1 MPFYDQMV
9 EATVRHGARL
19 LVLDSLHD
27 LFAGDENRRGQAR
40 QFIGALRAIAL
51 KIDGTVVLTAHPSLS
66 GMTNGSGTSGST
78 AWNNA
83 VRARHYLTKPND
95 ENSDANER
103 ILRTMK
109 SNYGPPDGRLNL
121 LWRDGVFVRPDDPR
135 GVFGTIH
142 RRSAETVFLDA
153 HDKLTKQGVNL
164 CASPSAH
171 NYGPTLIVKSG
182 VNDKL
187 KKHELAGA
195 MQRLFADG
203 KIRSES
209 YGRPSEPRTRIVKV
223 TDAKA

>member
-121 LWRDGVFVRPDDPR
+121 IWQDGVFVRPDDPK
-135 GVFGTIH
+135 GIFAHIH
-142 RRSAETVFLDA
+142 RRSAEAIFLDA
-153 HDKLTKQGVNL
+153 LDTLTSQGVNV
-164 CASPSAH
+164 CASPTAN
-171 NYGPTLIVKSG
+171 NYAPTAITRANLAEKFR
-182 VNDKL
+182 KP
-187 KKHELAGA
+187 ELVRA
-195 MQRLFADG
+195 MQGLFAAG
-203 KIRSES
+203 RIRSEQ
-209 YGRPSEPRTRIVKV
+209 YGRPTEPRFKILRTAN
-223 TDAKA
+223 AK